1 MQRYL
6 NEIEL
11 AYLLGFRRW
20 RDFEKALRG
29 GHVPAPD
36 RQYPDGPR
44 WSGVLVES
52 QLSGRLDT
60 LEAMG
65 REDAL
70 IERLESVGTAP
81 LPRAAKS
88 RR

>member
-6 NEIEL
+6 TEIEM
-11 AYLLGFRRW
+11 AHALGFKRW
-20 RDFEKALRG
+20 RDFEKARRTG
-29 GHVPAPD
+29 FVPPPD
-36 RQYPDGPR
+36 AEYPDGPR
-44 WSGVLVES
+44 WSGAMLES
-52 QLSGRLDT
+52 RLSGRLEQ
-60 LEAMG
+60 LESMA
-65 REDAL
+65 REDDL